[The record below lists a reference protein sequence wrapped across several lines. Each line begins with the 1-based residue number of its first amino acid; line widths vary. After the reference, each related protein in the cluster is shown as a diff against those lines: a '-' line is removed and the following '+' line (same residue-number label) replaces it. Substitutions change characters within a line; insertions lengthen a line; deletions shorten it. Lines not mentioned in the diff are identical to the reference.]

1 MTRTT
6 QRAAARTHCRAR
18 KPLEEIAIN
27 DDYRKPSRLFPV
39 TLEFMLFE
47 SRCRAL
53 GFERSEI
60 LKLAKALAE
69 KDMVDGK

>member
-1 MTRTT
+1 MTDL
-6 QRAAARTHCRAR
+6 QRAAARTHCLAH
-18 KPLEEIAIN
+18 KPLEAIN
-27 DDYRKPSRLFPV
+27 DDCRKPSPLFPIM
-39 TLEFMLFE
+39 LEFMQFQ

-69 KDMVDGK
+69 KDLADGK

>member
-1 MTRTT
+1 MTTT
-6 QRAAARTHCRAR
+6 QRASARTHSRAH
-18 KPLEEIAIN
+18 KPLEEIAIS
-27 DDYRKPSRLFPV
+27 DDCRKPSRLLPI

-69 KDMVDGK
+69 KDLADGK